1 MVDSR
6 HLKYKYLLQG
16 NASSLVKFTTSCIE
30 LYACLQLHIN
40 FYYSTETPLSL
51 KKCDELDDKNFFDPW
66 TNPPTPSPPAPLLDA
81 VNLVVYIK
89 IVKKIY

>member
-16 NASSLVKFTTSCIE
+16 NASSLVKFTAFYIE

-40 FYYSTETPLSL
+40 FYYSTEIPFSL
-51 KKCDELDDKNFFDPW
+51 KM
-66 TNPPTPSPPAPLLDA
+66 
-81 VNLVVYIK
+81 K
-89 IVKKIY
+89 IG